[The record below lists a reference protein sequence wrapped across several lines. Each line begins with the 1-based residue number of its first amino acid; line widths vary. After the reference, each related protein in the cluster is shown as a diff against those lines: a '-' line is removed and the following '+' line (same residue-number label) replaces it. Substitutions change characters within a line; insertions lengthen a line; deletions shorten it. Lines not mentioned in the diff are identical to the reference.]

1 LNSCSTPLST
11 EKWLSVSTTSLLP
24 GAIQGEIIS
33 RPTWPPPGGVPT
45 ITGAHS
51 PGVVVVLVVVDELVV
66 GVAGVV
72 AALGL
77 LVVEEDVLV
86 SLPLATQ
93 SGDAPVVVP
102 VSVVGT
108 LGDAVVVVVVT
119 VSVAVTAGGVALGVV
134 PVLELAV
141 LVVKLALVVDG
152 LGRFG

>member
-1 LNSCSTPLST
+1 M
-11 EKWLSVSTTSLLP
+11 
-24 GAIQGEIIS
+24 
-33 RPTWPPPGGVPT
+33 
-45 ITGAHS
+45 
-51 PGVVVVLVVVDELVV
+51 VLVVVDELVV

-102 VSVVGT
+102 VSVVDT

>member
-1 LNSCSTPLST
+1 VAL
-11 EKWLSVSTTSLLP
+11 
-24 GAIQGEIIS
+24 
-33 RPTWPPPGGVPT
+33 
-45 ITGAHS
+45 
-51 PGVVVVLVVVDELVV
+51 VLVDELVV

-102 VSVVGT
+102 VSVVDT

-119 VSVAVTAGGVALGVV
+119 VSVAVTAGGVGVGVV
-134 PVLELAV
+134 PMVELDVLV
-141 LVVKLALVVDG
+141 LVVELALVVDG
-152 LGRFG
+152 LLRFG

>member
-1 LNSCSTPLST
+1 
-11 EKWLSVSTTSLLP
+11 
-24 GAIQGEIIS
+24 
-33 RPTWPPPGGVPT
+33 
-45 ITGAHS
+45 
-51 PGVVVVLVVVDELVV
+51 VVLVVVDELVV

-134 PVLELAV
+134 PVLELDV
-141 LVVKLALVVDG
+141 LVVELALVVDG